1 MKLHEL
7 KPADGSKR
15 GRRRVGRGNGS
26 GMGNY
31 ATRGMKGQKSR
42 SGGSIKRGFAGGQLS
57 MIKGL
62 PMLRG
67 FTNKF
72 RTEYHPVNISSL
84 NSFESGSTVGLEE
97 LQAKGLIKNE
107 KTKIKVLARGTIDI
121 ALTVK
126 AHKFSE
132 QAQNAIENAGGKIEL
147 L

>member
-1 MKLHEL
+1 
-7 KPADGSKR
+7 
-15 GRRRVGRGNGS
+15 
-26 GMGNY
+26 MGIYVNE
-31 ATRGMKGQKSR
+31 KSR
-42 SGGSIKRGFAGGQLS
+42 
-57 MIKGL
+57 
-62 PMLRG
+62 

>member
-15 GRRRVGRGNGS
+15 NRRRVGRGNGS

-72 RTEYHPVNISSL
+72 RTEYYPVNISSL

>member
-15 GRRRVGRGNGS
+15 NRRRVGRGNGS

-67 FTNKF
+67 FT
-72 RTEYHPVNISSL
+72 
-84 NSFESGSTVGLEE
+84 
-97 LQAKGLIKNE
+97 
-107 KTKIKVLARGTIDI
+107 IDI

>member
-1 MKLHEL
+1 VKLHEL
-7 KPADGSKR
+7 KPTEGSKR
-15 GRRRVGRGNGS
+15 NKRRVGRGNGS

-42 SGGSIKRGFAGGQLS
+42 SGGSIRRGFAGGQLS
-57 MIKGL
+57 MIKAL

-72 RTEYHPVNISSL
+72 RTEYIPINIASL

-97 LQAKGLIKNE
+97 LCSKGLVKNK

-126 AHKFSE
+126 AHRFSE
-132 QAQNAIENAGGKIEL
+132 QAKNAIEKAGGKIEL

>member
-15 GRRRVGRGNGS
+15 NRRRVGRGNGS

-62 PMLRG
+62 HMIRG
-67 FTNKF
+67 FTYKF

-97 LQAKGLIKNE
+97 HRAKGLIKNE
-107 KTKIKVLARGTIDI
+107 KTKIKVLAR
-121 ALTVK
+121 
-126 AHKFSE
+126 
-132 QAQNAIENAGGKIEL
+132 
-147 L
+147 

>member
-15 GRRRVGRGNGS
+15 NRRRVGRGNGS

-72 RTEYHPVNISSL
+72 RTEYPPVNISSL

>member
-7 KPADGSKR
+7 KPTEGSKR
-15 GRRRVGRGNGS
+15 NKRRVGRGNGS

-42 SGGSIKRGFAGGQLS
+42 SGGSIRRGFAGGQLS
-57 MIKGL
+57 MIKAL

-72 RTEYHPVNISSL
+72 RTEYIPINIASL

-97 LQAKGLIKNE
+97 LCSKGLVKN
-107 KTKIKVLARGTIDI
+107 KNKS
-121 ALTVK
+121 
-126 AHKFSE
+126 FSKRYNRYCFNSE
-132 QAQNAIENAGGKIEL
+132 STQIFRTGKKCY
-147 L
+147 

>member
-15 GRRRVGRGNGS
+15 NRRRVGRGNGS

-72 RTEYHPVNISSL
+72 RTEYPPVHISSL

>member
-1 MKLHEL
+1 M
-7 KPADGSKR
+7 
-15 GRRRVGRGNGS
+15 
-26 GMGNY
+26 
-31 ATRGMKGQKSR
+31 
-42 SGGSIKRGFAGGQLS
+42 
-57 MIKGL
+57 
-62 PMLRG
+62 G

-72 RTEYHPVNISSL
+72 RTEYHPVNIASL
-84 NSFESGSTVGLEE
+84 NSFESGAIVGLDE
-97 LQAKGLIKNE
+97 LRAKGLIKNE

>member
-15 GRRRVGRGNGS
+15 NRRRVGRGNGS

-57 MIKGL
+57 MIQGL

-72 RTEYHPVNISSL
+72 MTEYHPVNISSL